1 MTLQGAPLP
10 VLLLLPHSDPANRRS
25 TRDARRNGREYELR
39 RRYQSPHMSS
49 LRDSRRAVALRSAPE
64 GCARPEISTLTRFAQ
79 AGARRRLAVIQS
91 PALTRGRGRNQFDYG
106 PIIRRKPSLPSENS
120 ARKTHSLFRT
130 CAGRSNGY

>member
-1 MTLQGAPLP
+1 MTFQGAPLP
-10 VLLLLPHSDPANRRS
+10 SLLLLPHSDPANRRS

-39 RRYQSPHMSS
+39 RRYPLPHMSS

-91 PALTRGRGRNQFDYG
+91 PALTRGRGRT
-106 PIIRRKPSLPSENS
+106 NS
-120 ARKTHSLFRT
+120 ITVRLSDGNHRFPLRIPQGKHTHCSAL
-130 CAGRSNGY
+130 ALDA